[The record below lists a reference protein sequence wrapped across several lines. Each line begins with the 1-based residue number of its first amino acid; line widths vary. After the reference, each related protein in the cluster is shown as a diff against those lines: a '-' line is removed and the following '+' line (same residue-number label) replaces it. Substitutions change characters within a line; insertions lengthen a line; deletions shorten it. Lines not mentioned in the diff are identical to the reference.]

1 VAKFIWVQDL
11 DFIIEG
17 GGAQNTDRAHFTEG
31 IRRGH
36 NESIVTPQG
45 NIDSLLADNSPVII
59 SNMMAGFS
67 LQVFQQLVERNR
79 PCIWFFH
86 DYQPLCKYRL
96 FYPMLRKCKT
106 CYRKNSWLPIL
117 LRAKLLIWLS
127 SLHRESW
134 LWSCPE
140 LEDVPYAVIPSPVDP
155 NQFYDLNLPRDGV
168 VSVSSLFPFKG
179 RENILRWATEHPEV
193 NITFISGN
201 PLPNEPLPPN
211 CQDIGP
217 QPFSLLNEIYNR
229 HKTFLHLPGTPQPF
243 ERSLT
248 EAYLAGCDIIGN
260 KLIGALSY
268 NWFKSREE
276 VVEHCSN
283 SSKLFWGKIEEVLST

>member
-1 VAKFIWVQDL
+1 MARFTWVQDL
-11 DFIIEG
+11 DFIVEG
-17 GGAQNTDRAHFTEG
+17 GGAQNTDRAHFVEG

-36 NESIVTPQG
+36 DESVITPQG
-45 NIDSLLADNSPVII
+45 NNIGGFLTDNSPVII
-59 SNMMAGFS
+59 SNMMAGFP

-96 FYPMLRKCKT
+96 FYPMLEKCRT
-106 CYRKNSWLPIL
+106 CYRKGNWLPVF

-127 SLHRESW
+127 PLHRESW

-140 LEDVPYAVIPSPVDP
+140 LEDRPYAVIPSPVDLK
-155 NQFYDLNLPRDGV
+155 QFYNMGLPRGGV
-168 VSVSSLFPFKG
+168 VSVNSLFPFKG
-179 RENILRWATEHPEV
+179 RENVLHWATERPEV
-193 NITFISGN
+193 NITFAGGN

-211 CQDIGP
+211 SQDIGP
-217 QPFSLLNEIYNR
+217 QPFRLLNEIYNR
-229 HKTFLHLPGTPQPF
+229 HKVFLHLPGTPQPF
-243 ERSLT
+243 ERSLA

-268 NWFKSREE
+268 EWFKSREE
-276 VVEHCSN
+276 VAKHCGN
-283 SSKLFWGKIEEVLST
+283 SSRLFWEKVEEVL